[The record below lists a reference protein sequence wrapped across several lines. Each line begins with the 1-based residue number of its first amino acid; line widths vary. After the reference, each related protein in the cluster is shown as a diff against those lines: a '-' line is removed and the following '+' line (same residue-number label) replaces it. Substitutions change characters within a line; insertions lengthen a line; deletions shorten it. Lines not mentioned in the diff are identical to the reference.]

1 MAANTPQKL
10 LYFVFV
16 SLALPLVLNCKGQ
29 YEHFR
34 NHESVFKEYQ
44 PYFEHEGSN
53 MSTVAGQDVS
63 FQCGVR
69 NLGDRY
75 VSWLRASDSQVLT
88 TGWTKFTGDRRVKVI
103 PADRSHT
110 WGLGIRNVTPS
121 DTGFYLC
128 QVNTEPKITLRF
140 HLSVTKSF
148 AFIPGNNE
156 RYVQTGSQLE
166 LKCRISKTVLPGE
179 NPPII
184 EWTRNG
190 TLEPRMGNHVRSSP
204 AVFNKA
210 QNSVESTLRIDSVT
224 LDDSG
229 IYKCTSNAAS
239 EATVTVLVTSGEQRA
254 AIVEE
259 NSGRSGHSNLNK
271 YLVVVCGLLP
281 ALLLHMR
288 VTIDHITSPSVL
300 SGLSGPTTQKIV
312 SSRLMVPSK

>member
-1 MAANTPQKL
+1 MPSHKRIKL
-10 LYFVFV
+10 
-16 SLALPLVLNCKGQ
+16 AK
-29 YEHFR
+29 HWR
-34 NHESVFKEYQ
+34 I
-44 PYFEHEGSN
+44 
-53 MSTVAGQDVS
+53 
-63 FQCGVR
+63 R
-69 NLGDRY
+69 

-288 VTIDHITSPSVL
+288 SSQLI
-300 SGLSGPTTQKIV
+300 PTEVMNQELRMRRKKTDRANEHHSLLIQVPRDEEEEKKKEEEEEEEQK
-312 SSRLMVPSK
+312 